1 MHPSSPTPLHTRR
14 VTAKEEGPIAL
25 LMRKGVEVRV
35 RDVTNFLG
43 DKVSVDGGQQ
53 CGIQGW
59 SIQGSC
65 TATTHL
71 PAPILRPPL
80 LPLRSHPRKGTA
92 VRNQGPPPPS
102 PAPSDLPV
110 RLH

>member
-43 DKVSVDGGQQ
+43 DKASVDGGQQ
-53 CGIQGW
+53 CGI
-59 SIQGSC
+59 
-65 TATTHL
+65 TPHAHHL
-71 PAPILRPPL
+71 FPCYSPL
-80 LPLRSHPRKGTA
+80 CFH
-92 VRNQGPPPPS
+92 PPS
-102 PAPSDLPV
+102 RSDPGG
-110 RLH
+110 HYSE